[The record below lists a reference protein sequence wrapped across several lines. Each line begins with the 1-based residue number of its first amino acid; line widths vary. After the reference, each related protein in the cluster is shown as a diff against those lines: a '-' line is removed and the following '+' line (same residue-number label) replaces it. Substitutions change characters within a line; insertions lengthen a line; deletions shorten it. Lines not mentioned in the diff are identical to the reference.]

1 MRPKCK
7 YTHLWIIQEYVLV
20 VTAAAA
26 EQQESLVHLDQA
38 GKRRP
43 KKLIAEPQ
51 AHIGPTSNTMLR

>member
-20 VTAAAA
+20 VTAAV

-51 AHIGPTSNTMLR
+51 AHIGPTSTNTILR